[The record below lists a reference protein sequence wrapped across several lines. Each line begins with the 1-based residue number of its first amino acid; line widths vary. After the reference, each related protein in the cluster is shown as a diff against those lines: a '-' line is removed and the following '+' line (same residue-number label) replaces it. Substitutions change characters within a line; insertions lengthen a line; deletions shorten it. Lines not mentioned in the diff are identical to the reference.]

1 MQLYLR
7 RLFGIEDIRHP
18 SGIDQIHPSFDGMNW
33 NILSHALP
41 GIVALFAT
49 SISCLKMLT

>member
-1 MQLYLR
+1 M
-7 RLFGIEDIRHP
+7 EDIRHP

-41 GIVALFAT
+41 GIVALLST